1 MRRVAAILLLFA
13 TGALLR
19 AASTDYL
26 LGESVRQLG
35 LRDGARLGGDARS
48 SERYA
53 TRGGLGLYAEYSRDF
68 IVIDGIKVMLDDP
81 VGSQRGHLT
90 ISRRDYDKVFV
101 PLFWDG
107 PRSAPR
113 RILLDPGHGGKD
125 TGKVNGGLKY
135 TEKSAT
141 LDTAARLKL
150 LLEKQGY
157 EVFFTRTKDV
167 FLDLDD
173 RAALATKLGADL
185 FISLH
190 YNAGP
195 AGDTTAD
202 GVET

>member
-1 MRRVAAILLLFA
+1 VRRIAAILLLLA

-35 LRDGARLGGDARS
+35 LRDGARLGSDARS

-53 TRGGLGLYAEYSRDF
+53 TRGGLTLYAEYSRDF
-68 IVIDGIKVMLDDP
+68 IVVDGIKVMLDDP

-90 ISRRDYDKVFV
+90 ISKRDYDKVFV

-107 PRSAPR
+107 PRTAPR

-125 TGKVNGGLKY
+125 TGKVNGPLKY

-141 LDTAARLKL
+141 LDTAS
-150 LLEKQGY
+150 
-157 EVFFTRTKDV
+157 
-167 FLDLDD
+167 
-173 RAALATKLGADL
+173 AAQAPPRE
-185 FISLH
+185 
-190 YNAGP
+190 AGL
-195 AGDTTAD
+195 
-202 GVET
+202 